1 MTIEQMNTKLNA
13 LKDARY
19 AGVRSVSYEGRSV
32 TYGSDNEL
40 KTAISDLEAE
50 IAKAL
55 SPRSR
60 MSKTYAWKGL

>member
-1 MTIEQMNTKLNA
+1 MTIEQMTIKLNA

-40 KTAISDLEAE
+40 KMAISDLESE

-55 SPRSR
+55 HPRSR
-60 MSKTYAWKGL
+60 MSRTYAVKGL

>member
-1 MTIEQMNTKLNA
+1 MTIEQMTIKLNA

-40 KTAISDLEAE
+40 KMAISDLESE

-55 SPRSR
+55 RPRSR
-60 MSKTYAWKGL
+60 MSRTYAVKGL